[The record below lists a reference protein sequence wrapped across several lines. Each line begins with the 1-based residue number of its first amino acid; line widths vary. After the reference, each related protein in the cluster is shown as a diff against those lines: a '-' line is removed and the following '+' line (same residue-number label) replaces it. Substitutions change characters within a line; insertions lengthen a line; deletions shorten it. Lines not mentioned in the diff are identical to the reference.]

1 MGYLGKYFRRH
12 YRMFFLAIII
22 LMLETAADLTQPYL
36 MSSLVDDGV
45 LKNDLMHIY
54 RQGGLMLMLTAIGA
68 VFAFSR
74 NIISNTVAS
83 EFAKDLRRDMFAK
96 IQGFS
101 MEEMDSFSRGSLVTR
116 LTSDVTQMQN
126 FAGGMMRI
134 FVKAPMIFLGSLF
147 MTWRLDRRLAMVVTA
162 VIPIVVFLMYLNVR
176 IGYPLF
182 RRMQTSLDVVNDHVR
197 EYLSGVRVVK
207 SYGSEAA
214 EKRAFDGASG
224 KLADDS
230 EKAMRTMSF
239 FSPMIALVLNLSLAA
254 ILYLGGMFHSKGE
267 IMPGQ
272 LMAMVNYMTQLL
284 FSIHMIGNIFNVFVR
299 AKASH
304 ERIDEVFSS
313 AGSEKDGEYELE
325 GQVSSLSFNGVSFSY
340 PEGSGICAIQD
351 ISFTV
356 RSGETLGII
365 GSTGSGKTTVA
376 NLLLRLYD
384 TEEGTIRLS
393 DIDIK
398 SIRLSSLRR
407 KIAAVP
413 QRPVLFSGTVRENM
427 LWGKSDADDEEIRK
441 ALGLADAIGFVDSSN
456 EGLDTRVGR
465 GGMTLS
471 GGQKQR
477 ISLARALIRR
487 PDILI
492 LDDSFSK
499 VDAVTESRIRESLK
513 SESEDLITILIAQK
527 ITSVM
532 SCDRILVLDKG
543 NSVGL
548 GTHRELLAESME
560 YREIYRSQIGEVE
573 DGAR

>member
-543 NSVGL
+543 ISVGL

>member
-12 YRMFFLAIII
+12 YRMFFLAIFI
-22 LMLETAADLTQPYL
+22 LILETAADLTQPYL
-36 MSSLVDDGV
+36 MSSLVDGGV
-45 LKNDLMHIY
+45 LKGDLGHIY
-54 RQGGLMLMLTAIGA
+54 RQGGLMLGLTAIGA
-68 VFAFSR
+68 IFAFSR
-74 NIISNTVAS
+74 NIISNTVAT
-83 EFAKDLRRDMFAK
+83 EFAKDLRHDMFEK

-101 MEEMDSFSRGSLVTR
+101 MDEMDSFSRGSLVTR

-147 MTWRLDRRLAMVVTA
+147 MTWRLDSRLAMVVTA
-162 VIPIVVFLMYLNVR
+162 VIPIVVLLMYLNVR

-182 RRMQTSLDVVNDHVR
+182 RRMQMSLDRVNDRVR

-207 SYGSEAA
+207 SYGSEGA
-214 EKRAFDGASG
+214 EDRAFGEASG
-224 KLADDS
+224 RLADDS
-230 EKAMRTMSF
+230 EAAMRTMSF
-239 FSPMIALVLNLSLAA
+239 FSPMIALVLNLTLAA
-254 ILYLGGMFHSKGE
+254 ILYLGGMFHAEGG

-313 AGSEKDGEYELE
+313 DGGEKDGENELM
-325 GQVSSLSFNGVSFSY
+325 GQVTELSFDKVSFSY

-351 ISFTV
+351 ISFKV

-384 TEEGTIRLS
+384 TEDGAIRLS
-393 DIDIK
+393 GTDIK
-398 SIRLSSLRR
+398 SIRLSSLRG

-427 LWGKSDADDEEIRK
+427 LWGKSDAADDEITK
-441 ALGLADAIGFVDSSN
+441 ALGLADALVFVESSKD
-456 EGLDTRVGR
+456 GLDTRVGR

-499 VDAVTESRIRESLK
+499 VDAVTESRIRGSLR
-513 SESEDLITILIAQK
+513 SEAEDMITVLIAQK

-543 NSVGL
+543 RLCGL
-548 GTHRELLAESME
+548 GTHRELMAESEE

>member
-45 LKNDLMHIY
+45 LKSDLMHIY

-74 NIISNTVAS
+74 NIISNTVAA
-83 EFAKDLRRDMFAK
+83 EFAKDLRRDMFSK

-147 MTWRLDRRLAMVVTA
+147 MTWRLDSRLAMVVTA

-182 RRMQTSLDVVNDHVR
+182 RRMQTSLDLVNDRVR
-197 EYLSGVRVVK
+197 EFLSGVRVVK

-224 KLADDS
+224 KLAYDS
-230 EKAMRTMSF
+230 EAAMRTMSF
-239 FSPMIALVLNLSLAA
+239 FSPMIALVLNLALAA
-254 ILYLGGMFHSKGE
+254 ILYVGGMFHSKGE
-267 IMPGQ
+267 VMPGQ

-313 AGSEKDGEYELE
+313 TGGEKDGENELLD
-325 GQVSSLSFNGVSFSY
+325 QVSSLSFDKVSFSY

-384 TEEGTIRLS
+384 TEDGTISLS
-393 DIDIK
+393 GMEIK

-427 LWGKSDADDEEIRK
+427 LWGKSDADDDEIRK

-513 SESEDLITILIAQK
+513 SEAEDLITILIAQK

-532 SCDRILVLDKG
+532 SCDKILVLDKG
-543 NSVGL
+543 RLCGL
-548 GTHRELLAESME
+548 GTHKELLVQSME

-573 DGAR
+573 DGSR

>member
-162 VIPIVVFLMYLNVR
+162 VIPVVVFLMYLNVR

-182 RRMQTSLDVVNDHVR
+182 RRMQTSLDVVNDRVR

-239 FSPMIALVLNLSLAA
+239 FSPVIALVLNLTLAA

-393 DIDIK
+393 DMDIK

-513 SESEDLITILIAQK
+513 SEAEDLITILIAQK

-543 NSVGL
+543 ISVGL

>member
-22 LMLETAADLTQPYL
+22 LMLETAADLMQPYL

-45 LKNDLMHIY
+45 LKNDLSHIY
-54 RQGGLMLMLTAIGA
+54 RQGGLMLLLTAIGA

-74 NIISNTVAS
+74 NIISNTVAT
-83 EFAKDLRRDMFAK
+83 EFAKDLRRDMFSK
-96 IQGFS
+96 IQNFS
-101 MEEMDSFSRGSLVTR
+101 MEEMDRFSRGSLVTR

-134 FVKAPMIFLGSLF
+134 FVKAPMIFIGSLF
-147 MTWRLDRRLAMVVTA
+147 MTWRLDYRLAMVVTA
-162 VIPIVVFLMYLNVR
+162 AIPAVIGLMYLNVR

-182 RRMQTSLDVVNDHVR
+182 RRMQTSLDMVNDRVR

-214 EKRAFDGASG
+214 EGRAFSGASG
-224 KLADDS
+224 RLAGDS

-239 FSPMIALVLNLSLAA
+239 FSPMIALVLNLALAA
-254 ILYLGGMFHSKGE
+254 ILYLGGLFHSKGE
-267 IMPGQ
+267 VMPGQ

-313 AGSEKDGEYELE
+313 AGGEKDGEFELP
-325 GQVSSLSFNGVSFSY
+325 GRITGISFEEVSFSY

-351 ISFTV
+351 ISFSV

-384 TEEGTIRLS
+384 TEEGRIKVSGR
-393 DIDIK
+393 DIGK
-398 SIRLSSLRR
+398 YRLSSLRG

-427 LWGKSDADDEEIRK
+427 LWGKSDATDIEIRK
-441 ALGLADAIGFVDSSN
+441 ALHLADAMGFIDSSPD
-456 EGLDTRVGR
+456 GLDTRVGR

-477 ISLARALIRR
+477 ISLARALIRK
-487 PDILI
+487 PDLLI

-499 VDAVTESRIRESLK
+499 VDAVTESRIREGLRT
-513 SESEDLITILIAQK
+513 EAEDMITVLISQK

-543 NSVGL
+543 KPCGL
-548 GTHRELLAESME
+548 GTHRELLAGSTE

-573 DGAR
+573 DGE

>member
-45 LKNDLMHIY
+45 LKSDLMHIY

-83 EFAKDLRRDMFAK
+83 EFAKDLRKDMFAK

-182 RRMQTSLDVVNDHVR
+182 RRMQTSLDVVNDRVR

-267 IMPGQ
+267 VMPGQ

-313 AGSEKDGEYELE
+313 AGSEKDGKYELE

-393 DIDIK
+393 DMDIK

-513 SESEDLITILIAQK
+513 SEAEDLITILIAQK

-543 NSVGL
+543 ISVGL